1 MNYLLFNI
9 SGLDKP
15 GITASLSSLID
26 KHHLKIHDIGQS
38 VTHGLLS
45 LSILTQLSPTS
56 DEDSILKD
64 FLFETKNL
72 GIEFDYTFVEAQNV
86 SRNFAQEF
94 IISCVNPTGLSSTF
108 LKDITSF
115 CAKKNL
121 NLQNIDNR
129 SSENL
134 LTTLDLCF
142 VCLDPLDLKDLK
154 TSILEISKLHSV
166 DLSIVEN
173 NVFRFNKRLIIFDMD
188 STLIQTEVIEE
199 LAMLAGSGDE
209 VKAITS
215 AAMEGKLDFTESL
228 IKRVKTLKGLE
239 KSELTNLLDKIPLT
253 EGVEDFIKIVKS
265 LGFKVGVISGGFTF
279 FTDHFKKKLSL
290 DYAFANKLQFD
301 QDDKLTGNLEGQI
314 VDASQK
320 AMLLELISQQ
330 ESISLEQV
338 VAIGDG
344 ANDLEMLATAGMGIA
359 FHAKEIVRKNANH
372 QMSHGPMTSILSF
385 LGIPESYSKSLK

>member
-1 MNYLLFNI
+1 MNHILLTI

-15 GITASLSSLID
+15 GITASLSSLLN
-26 KHHLKIHDIGQS
+26 KHNLTINDIGQS

-45 LSILTQLSPTS
+45 LSILAQMNPSS
-56 DEDSILKD
+56 DQDSILKD

-72 GIEFDYTFVEAQNV
+72 GVEFDYTFIEAKNV
-86 SRNFAQEF
+86 NRSFAQEF
-94 IISCVNPTGLSSTF
+94 IISCVNPEGLSSEF
-108 LKDITSF
+108 FKDITSF
-115 CAKKNL
+115 CANKFL
-121 NLQNIDNR
+121 NLQNIENR
-129 SSENL
+129 SSANL

-142 VCLDPLDLKDLK
+142 VCKDPLDLKNLK
-154 TSILEISKLHSV
+154 TSILEISKKHCV

-209 VKAITS
+209 VKAITND
-215 AAMEGKLDFTESL
+215 AMEGKIDFTESL
-228 IKRVKTLKGLE
+228 HKRVGTLKGLD
-239 KSELTNLLDKIPLT
+239 KSELTSLLEKIPLT
-253 EGVEDFIKIVKS
+253 DGVEDFIKIVKS

-279 FTDHFKKKLSL
+279 FTDYFKNKLGL
-290 DYAFANKLQFD
+290 DYAFANKLEFD
-301 QDDKLTGNLEGQI
+301 HDDKLTGLLEGQI
-314 VDASQK
+314 VDAKQK
-320 AMLLELISQQ
+320 STLLELITQQ

-344 ANDLEMLATAGMGIA
+344 ANDLEMLAKAGMGIA
-359 FHAKEIVRKNANH
+359 FHAKEIVRQNAGH

-385 LGIPESYSKSLK
+385 LGIPESYSKGL

>member
-1 MNYLLFNI
+1 MKHLLLNI

-15 GITASLSSLID
+15 GITASLSSLIA
-26 KHHLKIHDIGQS
+26 KHNLKINDIGQS

-45 LSILTQLSPTS
+45 LSILAQMSNS
-56 DEDSILKD
+56 DQQDTVLKD

-72 GIEFDYTFVEAQNV
+72 GVEFDYKFIEAQNINR
-86 SRNFAQEF
+86 SYAQEF
-94 IISCVNPTGLSSTF
+94 IISCVSPEGLSSDF
-108 LKDITSF
+108 FKDITSF
-115 CAKKNL
+115 CAKKFL
-121 NLQNIDNR
+121 NLLNIDNR
-129 SSENL
+129 SSGNL

-142 VCLDPLDLKDLK
+142 VCNDPLDLRNIK
-154 TSILEISKLHSV
+154 TSILEISKKHCV

-199 LAMLAGSGDE
+199 LAMLAGSGPE
-209 VKAITS
+209 VKAITNE
-215 AAMEGKLDFTESL
+215 AMEGRIDFTQSLHKRVSTLEGLERSKLD
-228 IKRVKTLKGLE
+228 
-239 KSELTNLLDKIPLT
+239 NLLDRIPLT

-279 FTDHFKKKLSL
+279 FTDHFKRKLGL

-301 QDDKLTGNLEGQI
+301 NEGKLTGKVEGQI
-314 VDASQK
+314 VDATQK
-320 AMLLELISQQ
+320 SILLELIAQQ

-344 ANDLEMLATAGMGIA
+344 ANDLEMLSTAGMGIA
-359 FHAKEIVRKNANH
+359 FHAKEVVRKSAGH

-385 LGIPESYSKSLK
+385 LGIPESYSKGF